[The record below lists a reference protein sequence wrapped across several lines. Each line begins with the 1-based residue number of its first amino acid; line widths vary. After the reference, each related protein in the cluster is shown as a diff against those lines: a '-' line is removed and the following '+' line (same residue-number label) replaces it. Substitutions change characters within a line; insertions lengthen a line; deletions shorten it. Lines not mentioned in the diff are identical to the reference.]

1 MKKSKLICVIILF
14 VLSVFINKPVHT
26 SAERQN
32 TNPNVV
38 RKFMIEIMTNDF
50 SKEKSF
56 VKPSIK
62 VPEIRENTPISGY
75 QSLPSPKKNKK
86 VIIAHFNK
94 EPIGNEG
101 FNERIAFIWELSLIK
116 DKIAAIDVV
125 YDGSNPFMNEPI
137 KAFHKQ
143 FNKEPLVPSY
153 FPFNVTHV
161 EDYVTKSNFG
171 WAYKN
176 NKTQDILKISAHP
189 YTRSNGLLSNLKN
202 PNNKRF
208 KPFIL
213 SNGKES
219 FLRKLPN
226 GYQITFLHD
235 SIIYTV
241 SLEGGNLTKPQLLQA
256 VYSMFPK

>member
-14 VLSVFINKPVHT
+14 VLSIFINKPVHT
-26 SAERQN
+26 SGEMQI
-32 TNPNVV
+32 TNPDVV
-38 RKFMIEIMTNDF
+38 RKFMIAIMTNDF

-56 VKPSIK
+56 LKHSIK

-94 EPIGNEG
+94 EPIANDGPI
-101 FNERIAFIWELSLIK
+101 ERIAFIWELSIIK

-143 FNKEPLVPSY
+143 FNKKLLVPSY

-176 NKTQDILKISAHP
+176 NKTQDILKINAHP
-189 YTRSNGLLSNLKN
+189 YTRPNRLLSNLKN
-202 PNNKRF
+202 KEF

-219 FLRKLPN
+219 FSRKLPN
-226 GYQITFLHD
+226 GFQITFIHD

-241 SLEGGNLTKPQLLQA
+241 DLKGENPTKIKLLQA
-256 VYSMFPK
+256 VDSMFPK

>member
-26 SAERQN
+26 SAERQI
-32 TNPNVV
+32 TNPDVV
-38 RKFMIEIMTNDF
+38 RKFMIAIMANDF

-56 VKPSIK
+56 VKPFIK

-116 DKIAAIDVV
+116 EKIAAIDVV

-143 FNKEPLVPSY
+143 FNKEPLVPSF
-153 FPFNVTHV
+153 FPFAVTHV
-161 EDYVTKSNFG
+161 EGGVSKWDAEWSYN
-171 WAYKN
+171 N
-176 NKTQDILKISAHP
+176 NKNQDKLIISAHP
-189 YTRSNGLLSNLKN
+189 YTSSNGLLSDLKS
-202 PNNKRF
+202 PNKKGF

-213 SNGKES
+213 SN
-219 FLRKLPN
+219 
-226 GYQITFLHD
+226 
-235 SIIYTV
+235 
-241 SLEGGNLTKPQLLQA
+241 
-256 VYSMFPK
+256 